1 MDARPKHSADGCHM
15 CMLLTPAKE
24 TCPKMASL
32 PALMVLVAKKG
43 SFCYRSSVSITC
55 TCRDSHAH
63 LLALYIMPGQNA
75 MQKATC

>member
-43 SFCYRSSVSITC
+43 SF
-55 TCRDSHAH
+55 
-63 LLALYIMPGQNA
+63 LLPLISQHHMHMPG
-75 MQKATC
+75 